1 MEIVIDQIEYR
12 YPNGVTA
19 LADVSLR
26 VAAGEQVAI
35 VGQNGSG
42 KTTLAK
48 QLNGL
53 LRPSSGQVQI
63 GDWQT
68 GGHSVAQLARRV
80 GYLFQHPDEQL
91 FQRTVAAELAFGP
104 RNLGFDATRTAALVT
119 EALHSLAL
127 TAVAQE
133 NPYDLSLAWRKRVAL
148 AAVLAMDTPILV
160 LDEPTTGQDA
170 RFQTLLA
177 GLLVRWRQAGKTV
190 IAISHDMEF
199 VAANFTR
206 LVVLHAGRVLRDGL
220 TAQVVGEM
228 AVLQQTQVEP
238 PAITRLAQ
246 GLNLPQ
252 NVWTIPDFLTAWRGN
267 GRAQKAN
274 EQNGK

>member
-1 MEIVIDQIEYR
+1 MEILIDQIQYR
-12 YPNGVTA
+12 YPNGVNA

-42 KTTLAK
+42 KTTMAK
-48 QLNGL
+48 HLNGL
-53 LRPSSGQVQI
+53 LRPSRGRVTI
-63 GDWQT
+63 GDWAT
-68 GGHSVAQLARRV
+68 DDHSVAQMARRV

-91 FQRTVAAELAFGP
+91 FQRTVAAEVAFGP
-104 RNLGFDATRTAALVT
+104 RNLGFAPQQVETLVA
-119 EALHSLAL
+119 EALASLEL

-170 RFQTLLA
+170 RFQVLLA
-177 GLLVRWRQAGKTV
+177 QLLADWRQCGKTV

-199 VAANFTR
+199 VAAHFAR
-206 LVVLHAGRVLRDGL
+206 LVVMHAGQVLRDGL
-220 TAQVVGEM
+220 TAEVVGET
-228 AVLQQTQVEP
+228 AVLQQTHVEP

-246 GLNLPQ
+246 GLTLPQ
-252 NVWTIPDFLTAWRGN
+252 TVWTIPDFLEVWRGN
-267 GRAQKAN
+267 GRNRKS
-274 EQNGK
+274 

>member
-1 MEIVIDQIEYR
+1 MDIQIDQIHYR

-42 KTTLAK
+42 KTTLARH
-48 QLNGL
+48 LNGL
-53 LRPSSGQVQI
+53 LRPLQGQVQI
-63 GDWQT
+63 GDWPT
-68 GGHSVAQLARRV
+68 SRHSVAQMARRV

-91 FQRTVAAELAFGP
+91 FQRTVAAEVAFGP
-104 RNLGFDATRTAALVT
+104 RNLGFDGQRTTALVT
-119 EALHSLAL
+119 DALHRLAL

-133 NPYDLSLAWRKRVAL
+133 NPYDLSLAWRRRVAL

-170 RFQTLLA
+170 RFRALLA
-177 GLLVRWRQAGKTV
+177 RLLADWRQAGKTV
-190 IAISHDMEF
+190 IAISHDMAF
-199 VAANFTR
+199 VAAHFER
-206 LVVLHAGRVLRDGL
+206 IVVMHAGQVLRDGM
-220 TAQVVGEM
+220 TA
-228 AVLQQTQVEP
+228 AVLGETAVLRQSHVEP

-246 GLNLPQ
+246 ALKLPQ
-252 NVWTIPDFLTAWRGN
+252 TVWTIPDFLAAWRQN
-267 GRAQKAN
+267 SAN
-274 EQNGK
+274 HIENKISE